1 MRRTTHRPCSLR
13 AARSVRSA
21 KRRAAFVSS
30 SPSRANSSC
39 RRGAATTGP
48 VGNRYVARRSGF
60 SDLALGDAIDSTEAE
75 AIGCAVGSGGGA
87 AEGRL
92 PRTRASEGRA
102 GRAPAGEANEG
113 AAAAKAGADEEGDA
127 VGVERVLLTGEG
139 EVEVE
144 EGDDDTDE
152 PEGGRGICRAD
163 VSAPCVCIR
172 LLCVSDV
179 RHTFPG
185 LLSALPN
192 TSATGGGA
200 IARPDFLLR
209 SSSSCIGIG
218 ARVAFRSVRSARV
231 FAIDRRMSTSAGSG
245 ACSRAEARSRVEVR
259 PAAAEGS
266 ASTRCFSFSM
276 TDMAWERRRSVPV
289 AEKKDSV
296 EGERRRPAARSMVG

>member
-1 MRRTTHRPCSLR
+1 M
-13 AARSVRSA
+13 
-21 KRRAAFVSS
+21 
-30 SPSRANSSC
+30 
-39 RRGAATTGP
+39 
-48 VGNRYVARRSGF
+48 ARRSGF

-163 VSAPCVCIR
+163 VSVCVCV
-172 LLCVSDV
+172 CV
-179 RHTFPG
+179 H
-185 LLSALPN
+185 
-192 TSATGGGA
+192 
-200 IARPDFLLR
+200 
-209 SSSSCIGIG
+209 SSVMRI
-218 ARVAFRSVRSARV
+218 
-231 FAIDRRMSTSAGSG
+231 
-245 ACSRAEARSRVEVR
+245 
-259 PAAAEGS
+259 
-266 ASTRCFSFSM
+266 
-276 TDMAWERRRSVPV
+276 
-289 AEKKDSV
+289 
-296 EGERRRPAARSMVG
+296 